1 MRRLWKSWT
10 KTKGIA
16 MAENVLSKKKID
28 IRDIACDGYGLT
40 AETSGLNRYMS
51 KYLQKL
57 KVESEHK
64 PAHPEKNGIERQ
76 DK

>member
-1 MRRLWKSWT
+1 MFTR
-10 KTKGIA
+10 G
-16 MAENVLSKKKID
+16 ID

-51 KYLQKL
+51 KYLEKL
-57 KVESEHK
+57 KAESEHK

>member
-16 MAENVLSKKKID
+16 MAENVLSKKEID
-28 IRDIACDGYGLT
+28 IRDIACDGYGLI
-40 AETSGLNRYMS
+40 AGTSGLNRYMW
-51 KYLQKL
+51 KYQEKL
-57 KVESEHK
+57 KAESENK
-64 PAHPEKNGIERQ
+64 TVYPEENSIDRQ

>member
-1 MRRLWKSWT
+1 MFTR
-10 KTKGIA
+10 G
-16 MAENVLSKKKID
+16 ID

-51 KYLQKL
+51 KYLE
-57 KVESEHK
+57 KVMAESEHK

>member
-28 IRDIACDGYGLT
+28 IRDIAYDGYGLI
-40 AETSGLNRYMS
+40 AETSGLNRCMS
-51 KYLQKL
+51 KYLEKL
-57 KVESEHK
+57 KAESENKTVYH
-64 PAHPEKNGIERQ
+64 EENSIDRQ

>member
-16 MAENVLSKKKID
+16 MAENVLSKKKTD

-51 KYLQKL
+51 KYLEKL

-64 PAHPEKNGIERQ
+64 SAHPEENSIERQ

>member
-1 MRRLWKSWT
+1 MFTR
-10 KTKGIA
+10 G
-16 MAENVLSKKKID
+16 ID

-40 AETSGLNRYMS
+40 AGTSGLNRYMS
-51 KYLQKL
+51 KYLEKL

-64 PAHPEKNGIERQ
+64 SAHPEENSIDRQ

>member
-1 MRRLWKSWT
+1 MFTR
-10 KTKGIA
+10 G
-16 MAENVLSKKKID
+16 ID

-51 KYLQKL
+51 KYLEKL
-57 KVESEHK
+57 KAESEHK
-64 PAHPEKNGIERQ
+64 PAHAEKNGIERQ

>member
-1 MRRLWKSWT
+1 MFTR
-10 KTKGIA
+10 G
-16 MAENVLSKKKID
+16 ID

-51 KYLQKL
+51 KYLEKL
-57 KVESEHK
+57 KAESEHK
-64 PAHPEKNGIERQ
+64 HAHPEKNGIERQ

>member
-1 MRRLWKSWT
+1 MFTR
-10 KTKGIA
+10 G
-16 MAENVLSKKKID
+16 ID

-40 AETSGLNRYMS
+40 AETSGINRYMS
-51 KYLQKL
+51 KYLE
-57 KVESEHK
+57 KVIAESEHK

>member
-1 MRRLWKSWT
+1 MFTR
-10 KTKGIA
+10 G
-16 MAENVLSKKKID
+16 ID

-51 KYLQKL
+51 KYLEKL
-57 KVESEHK
+57 KAESEHK
-64 PAHPEKNGIERQ
+64 PAHPEENSIDRQ

>member
-1 MRRLWKSWT
+1 MFTR
-10 KTKGIA
+10 G
-16 MAENVLSKKKID
+16 ID

-40 AETSGLNRYMS
+40 AETSGLNRYIS
-51 KYLQKL
+51 KYLEKL

-64 PAHPEKNGIERQ
+64 AAHPEKNGIERQ

>member
-40 AETSGLNRYMS
+40 AETSGINRYMS
-51 KYLQKL
+51 KYLEKL
-57 KVESEHK
+57 KVESENKH
-64 PAHPEKNGIERQ
+64 AHPEENSIERQ

>member
-1 MRRLWKSWT
+1 MFTR
-10 KTKGIA
+10 G
-16 MAENVLSKKKID
+16 ID

-40 AETSGLNRYMS
+40 AETSGINRYMS
-51 KYLQKL
+51 KYLEKL
-57 KVESEHK
+57 KAESEHK

>member
-1 MRRLWKSWT
+1 
-10 KTKGIA
+10 

-40 AETSGLNRYMS
+40 AETSGINRYMS
-51 KYLQKL
+51 KYLEKL

-64 PAHPEKNGIERQ
+64 PAHPEENSIERQ